1 MNIFNKAKK
10 NDGKELYDNFDYL
23 VSQIKEEWLQSKESK
38 KKVLIKKNDVDIFF
52 EDIMKMNGVI
62 KSMLE
67 NEHNELMFQE
77 YMGLVKQNCIV
88 IRIAKKIAAALK
100 VAKGKA
106 VLAVDF
112 DKEEYKFF
120 VECYPEYK

>member
-1 MNIFNKAKK
+1 
-10 NDGKELYDNFDYL
+10 
-23 VSQIKEEWLQSKESK
+23 
-38 KKVLIKKNDVDIFF
+38 
-52 EDIMKMNGVI
+52 
-62 KSMLE
+62 
-67 NEHNELMFQE
+67 
-77 YMGLVKQNCIV
+77 MGLVKQNCIV
-88 IRIAKKIAAALK
+88 IRIAKKIATALK